1 MPFKDNSFDFLLCNH
16 VLEHIE
22 DDQKAISE
30 IYRVLNINGT
40 AILQVPINQNSKK
53 TLEDNLITNKKER
66 IEKFGQYDHVRLYG
80 LDYFKRL
87 KKAGFE
93 VSPIKY
99 SSNFTKK
106 EIEKFGIIEDEI
118 IPVCKKLIKN

>member
-1 MPFKDNSFDFLLCNH
+1 MK
-16 VLEHIE
+16 I
-22 DDQKAISE
+22 Q
-30 IYRVLNINGT
+30 
-40 AILQVPINQNSKK
+40 KK
-53 TLEDNLITNKKER
+53 TLEDNLIINKKER

-80 LDYFKRL
+80 LDYFERL
-87 KKAGFE
+87 KKAGFK

>member
-1 MPFKDNSFDFLLCNH
+1 M
-16 VLEHIE
+16 
-22 DDQKAISE
+22 
-30 IYRVLNINGT
+30 
-40 AILQVPINQNSKK
+40 
-53 TLEDNLITNKKER
+53 ITNKKER

-80 LDYFKRL
+80 LDYFERL
-87 KKAGFE
+87 KKADFE

-118 IPVCKKLIKN
+118 IPVCKKLIKNWVFKT